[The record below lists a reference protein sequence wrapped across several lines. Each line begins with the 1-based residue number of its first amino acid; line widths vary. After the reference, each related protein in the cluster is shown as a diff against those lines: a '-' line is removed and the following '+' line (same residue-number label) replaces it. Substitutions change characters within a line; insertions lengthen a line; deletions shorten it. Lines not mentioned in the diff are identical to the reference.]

1 MLNPSNFGIKK
12 MRSQSL
18 PFRWLNHIHAQR
30 GIVAQSVHFAFANVD
45 KEVKFHSTSQST
57 HFFEHVKMQY
67 AL

>member
-1 MLNPSNFGIKK
+1 

-18 PFRWLNHIHAQR
+18 PFRWLNHIHARR
-30 GIVAQSVHFAFANVD
+30 GIVAQSVNFALGNVD